1 MPITKVEKHI
11 VETYAGLFEQL
22 SQNTQLALL
31 EKLGASIRKA
41 KGPKENDFLQSFG
54 AFGSEIAASE
64 IMENLKKSRSFR
76 EKDLKL

>member
-1 MPITKVEKHI
+1 
-11 VETYAGLFEQL
+11 
-22 SQNTQLALL
+22 LALQ
-31 EKLGASIRKA
+31 EKLSASIRKA